1 MATPRARRATTP
13 FGQAVRGPNPSQI
26 VESTIL
32 TANPANL
39 TRRDPSP
46 SPAQRRTPAARP
58 IYSDSESS
66 EDDLW
71 RAPASVLL
79 VDGTPGRGAMRAARQ
94 AETMEELEID
104 PPPARV
110 SSSSGRAGPSP
121 RSTPG
126 YDPGSDD
133 GMEYED
139 SDLEREAD
147 EYRAMLV
154 GASGGGG
161 RVFRNIGAFTTPKP
175 RGADGS
181 SSRRGF
187 RGLSPGASSFGSAG
201 PVRGSLHRPSP
212 TSSGGAPRAVDF
224 ETTAAREGVGDGDGR
239 DGGYVAAEEFSV
251 KEEFEAIRRE
261 LAEIKSNMSSP
272 ATAAATPNDGGGGG
286 GLHLDGGTPGRGEYP
301 HGPHRASAGS
311 FGGSVA
317 RDVHSGGGVVRQQQ
331 QQQRRDSNG
340 STDGG
345 GRPRWGGSGHVGS
358 HRSAGSSKTSG
369 RHRSGRK
376 VSSEATGTGRL
387 LFGDDDG
394 DRSGGVG
401 GEPASAAREPGVGAD
416 DSVRRRGGESGAVNR
431 RHSTGEDEAPGSN
444 DSSLNR
450 HGGSGPGSN
459 ESSFRHGAS
468 FDRTRS
474 QSPRESTRVRAT
486 TRETAVNTD
495 RSEAE
500 EGGGVPG
507 RSPFPAEE
515 SPSRKSAGR
524 EVSGGESVVVS
535 ALRLFA
541 LMLLLA
547 GTWYM
552 VLVIVDVI
560 EEDFLSGRLPR
571 SNLFL
576 DSLTSLT
583 RTPLEFLTGKRS
595 WDGLDD
601 DPPFA
606 APT

>member
-32 TANPANL
+32 TANPEKL

-224 ETTAAREGVGDGDGR
+224 ETTTTAREGVGVDTAG
-239 DGGYVAAEEFSV
+239 E
-251 KEEFEAIRRE
+251 
-261 LAEIKSNMSSP
+261 KS
-272 ATAAATPNDGGGGG
+272 G
-286 GLHLDGGTPGRGEYP
+286 
-301 HGPHRASAGS
+301 
-311 FGGSVA
+311 
-317 RDVHSGGGVVRQQQ
+317 
-331 QQQRRDSNG
+331 
-340 STDGG
+340 
-345 GRPRWGGSGHVGS
+345 
-358 HRSAGSSKTSG
+358 
-369 RHRSGRK
+369 
-376 VSSEATGTGRL
+376 
-387 LFGDDDG
+387 
-394 DRSGGVG
+394 
-401 GEPASAAREPGVGAD
+401 
-416 DSVRRRGGESGAVNR
+416 
-431 RHSTGEDEAPGSN
+431 
-444 DSSLNR
+444 
-450 HGGSGPGSN
+450 
-459 ESSFRHGAS
+459 
-468 FDRTRS
+468 
-474 QSPRESTRVRAT
+474 
-486 TRETAVNTD
+486 
-495 RSEAE
+495 
-500 EGGGVPG
+500 
-507 RSPFPAEE
+507 
-515 SPSRKSAGR
+515 
-524 EVSGGESVVVS
+524 
-535 ALRLFA
+535 
-541 LMLLLA
+541 
-547 GTWYM
+547 
-552 VLVIVDVI
+552 
-560 EEDFLSGRLPR
+560 
-571 SNLFL
+571 
-576 DSLTSLT
+576 
-583 RTPLEFLTGKRS
+583 
-595 WDGLDD
+595 
-601 DPPFA
+601 
-606 APT
+606 

>member
-1 MATPRARRATTP
+1 MRGRMATPHARRATTP
-13 FGQAVRGPNPSQI
+13 FGQAVRGPNPSQS

-32 TANPANL
+32 TANPENL
-39 TRRDPSP
+39 TRRDPRP

-161 RVFRNIGAFTTPKP
+161 RVFRNTGAFTTPKP
-175 RGADGS
+175 KPKGTE
-181 SSRRGF
+181 GF
-187 RGLSPGASSFGSAG
+187 RQLSPGASFGSRG

-212 TSSGGAPRAVDF
+212 TSSGGAMRAVDF
-224 ETTAAREGVGDGDGR
+224 ETTTTARDEYGVDGETNDVEHVEH
-239 DGGYVAAEEFSV
+239 VAAAVSGL
-251 KEEFEAIRRE
+251 KGEFEAIRRE

-272 ATAAATPNDGGGGG
+272 ATATADPN
-286 GLHLDGGTPGRGEYP
+286 LDGGTPSRGEYP
-301 HGPHRASAGS
+301 HGPRRAFVDRGS
-311 FGGSVA
+311 LGGGGGGGGGTAA
-317 RDVHSGGGVVRQQQ
+317 RDVHGGGGLARQ

-340 STDGG
+340 STEG
-345 GRPRWGGSGHVGS
+345 GRVGSGHVGS
-358 HRSAGSSKTSG
+358 RRSASSSKTSA

-394 DRSGGVG
+394 DRSGG
-401 GEPASAAREPGVGAD
+401 SAGGAD
-416 DSVRRRGGESGAVNR
+416 DGVRRRGGEPGAVNR
-431 RHSTGEDEAPGSN
+431 RHSTGDEAPGSN
-444 DSSLNR
+444 DSSLR
-450 HGGSGPGSN
+450 RGRGSGPGSN
-459 ESSFRHGAS
+459 ESSFRQGMA

-474 QSPRESTRVRAT
+474 ESPRESTRERRA

-500 EGGGVPG
+500 EGGGGEIAG
-507 RSPFPAEE
+507 RRGN
-515 SPSRKSAGR
+515 SPSRKSSGR
-524 EVSGGESVVVS
+524 EGGGGESVVVS

-541 LMLLLA
+541 LMLLLV

-576 DSLTSLT
+576 DSLT
-583 RTPLEFLTGKRS
+583 RVPLEFLAGAH
-595 WDGLDD
+595 DGLDD

>member
-1 MATPRARRATTP
+1 MATPHARRATTP
-13 FGQAVRGPNPSQI
+13 FGQAVRGPNPSQS

-32 TANPANL
+32 TANPENL
-39 TRRDPSP
+39 TRRDPRP

-126 YDPGSDD
+126 YDPGPDD

-161 RVFRNIGAFTTPKP
+161 RVFRNTGAFTTPKP
-175 RGADGS
+175 KPKGTE
-181 SSRRGF
+181 GF
-187 RGLSPGASSFGSAG
+187 RQLSPGASFGSRG

-212 TSSGGAPRAVDF
+212 TSSGGAMRAVDF
-224 ETTAAREGVGDGDGR
+224 ETTTTARDEYGVDGETNDVEHVEH
-239 DGGYVAAEEFSV
+239 VAAAVSGL
-251 KEEFEAIRRE
+251 KGEFEAIRRE

-272 ATAAATPNDGGGGG
+272 ATATADPN
-286 GLHLDGGTPGRGEYP
+286 LDGGTPSRGEYP
-301 HGPHRASAGS
+301 HGPRRAFVDRGS
-311 FGGSVA
+311 LGGGGGGGGGTAA
-317 RDVHSGGGVVRQQQ
+317 RDVHGGGGLARQ

-340 STDGG
+340 STEG
-345 GRPRWGGSGHVGS
+345 GRVGSGHVGS
-358 HRSAGSSKTSG
+358 RRSASSSKTSS

-394 DRSGGVG
+394 DRSGGSAG
-401 GEPASAAREPGVGAD
+401 GAEDG
-416 DSVRRRGGESGAVNR
+416 VRRRGGEPGAVNR
-431 RHSTGEDEAPGSN
+431 RHSTGDEAPGSN
-444 DSSLNR
+444 DSSLR
-450 HGGSGPGSN
+450 RGRGSGPGSN
-459 ESSFRHGAS
+459 ESSFRQGMA

-474 QSPRESTRVRAT
+474 ESPRESTRERRA

-500 EGGGVPG
+500 EGGGGEIAG
-507 RSPFPAEE
+507 RRGN
-515 SPSRKSAGR
+515 SPSRKSSGR
-524 EVSGGESVVVS
+524 EGGGGESVVVS

-541 LMLLLA
+541 LMLLLV

-576 DSLTSLT
+576 DSLT
-583 RTPLEFLTGKRS
+583 RVPLEFLAGAH
-595 WDGLDD
+595 DGLDD

>member
-1 MATPRARRATTP
+1 MATPHARRATTP
-13 FGQAVRGPNPSQI
+13 FGQAVRGPNPSQS

-32 TANPANL
+32 TANPENL
-39 TRRDPSP
+39 TRRDPRP

-161 RVFRNIGAFTTPKP
+161 RVFRNTGAFTTPKP
-175 RGADGS
+175 KPKGTE
-181 SSRRGF
+181 GF
-187 RGLSPGASSFGSAG
+187 RQLSPGASFGSRG

-212 TSSGGAPRAVDF
+212 TSSGGAMRAVDF
-224 ETTAAREGVGDGDGR
+224 ETTTTAR
-239 DGGYVAAEEFSV
+239 DGYGVDGETNDVERVERVEHVAAAVSGL
-251 KEEFEAIRRE
+251 KGEFEAIRRE
-261 LAEIKSNMSSP
+261 LVEIKSNMSSP
-272 ATAAATPNDGGGGG
+272 ATATADPD
-286 GLHLDGGTPGRGEYP
+286 LDAGTPSRGEYP
-301 HGPHRASAGS
+301 HGPRRAFVHRGS
-311 FGGSVA
+311 FGGGGGTVA
-317 RDVHSGGGVVRQQQ
+317 RDVHGGFPDSAGQR
-331 QQQRRDSNG
+331 QRRDSNG
-340 STDGG
+340 STEG
-345 GRPRWGGSGHVGS
+345 GRVGSGHVGS
-358 HRSAGSSKTSG
+358 RRSASSSKK
-369 RHRSGRK
+369 RSGRK

-394 DRSGGVG
+394 DGLRPGGSVSPG
-401 GEPASAAREPGVGAD
+401 GSAGGAD
-416 DSVRRRGGESGAVNR
+416 DGVRRRGGEPGAVDR
-431 RHSTGEDEAPGSN
+431 RRSTGDETPGSN
-444 DSSLNR
+444 DSSLR
-450 HGGSGPGSN
+450 RGGGLGLGVSSGPGSN
-459 ESSFRHGAS
+459 ESSFGRDTAFG
-468 FDRTRS
+468 RTRS
-474 QSPRESTRVRAT
+474 ESPRESTRGRRA

-500 EGGGVPG
+500 EGGGGGIAG
-507 RSPFPAEE
+507 RRGN

-524 EVSGGESVVVS
+524 EGGGGESVVVS

-576 DSLTSLT
+576 DSLT
-583 RTPLEFLTGKRS
+583 RVPLEFLVGAH
-595 WDGLDD
+595 DGLDD

>member
-1 MATPRARRATTP
+1 MRGRMATPHARRATTP
-13 FGQAVRGPNPSQI
+13 FGQAVRGPNPSQS

-32 TANPANL
+32 TANPENL
-39 TRRDPSP
+39 TRRDPRP

-161 RVFRNIGAFTTPKP
+161 RVFRNTGAFTTPKP
-175 RGADGS
+175 KPKGTE
-181 SSRRGF
+181 GF
-187 RGLSPGASSFGSAG
+187 RQLSPGASFGSRG

-212 TSSGGAPRAVDF
+212 TSSGGAMRAVDF
-224 ETTAAREGVGDGDGR
+224 ETTTTARDEYGVDGETNDVEHVEH
-239 DGGYVAAEEFSV
+239 VAAAVSGL
-251 KEEFEAIRRE
+251 KGEFEAIRRE

-272 ATAAATPNDGGGGG
+272 ATATADPN
-286 GLHLDGGTPGRGEYP
+286 LDGGTPSRGEYP
-301 HGPHRASAGS
+301 HGPRRAFVDRGS
-311 FGGSVA
+311 FGGGGGTVA
-317 RDVHSGGGVVRQQQ
+317 RDVHSGGDFAR

-340 STDGG
+340 STEG
-345 GRPRWGGSGHVGS
+345 GRVGSGHVGS
-358 HRSAGSSKTSG
+358 RRSASSSKTSA

-394 DRSGGVG
+394 DRSGG
-401 GEPASAAREPGVGAD
+401 SAGGAD
-416 DSVRRRGGESGAVNR
+416 DGVRRRGGEPGAVNR
-431 RHSTGEDEAPGSN
+431 RHSTGDEAPGSN
-444 DSSLNR
+444 DSSLR
-450 HGGSGPGSN
+450 RGGGSGPGSN
-459 ESSFRHGAS
+459 ESSFRQGMA

-474 QSPRESTRVRAT
+474 ESPRESTRERRA

-500 EGGGVPG
+500 EGGGGGIAG
-507 RSPFPAEE
+507 RRGN
-515 SPSRKSAGR
+515 SPSRKSSGR
-524 EVSGGESVVVS
+524 EGGGGESVVVS

-541 LMLLLA
+541 LMLLLV

-576 DSLTSLT
+576 DSLT
-583 RTPLEFLTGKRS
+583 RVPLEFLAGAH
-595 WDGLDD
+595 DGLDD

>member
-1 MATPRARRATTP
+1 MRGRMATPHARRTTTP
-13 FGQAVRGPNPSQI
+13 FGQAVRGPNPSQS

-32 TANPANL
+32 TANPENL
-39 TRRDPSP
+39 TRRDPRP

-104 PPPARV
+104 PPHARV

-161 RVFRNIGAFTTPKP
+161 RVFRNTGAFTTPKP
-175 RGADGS
+175 KPKGTE
-181 SSRRGF
+181 GF
-187 RGLSPGASSFGSAG
+187 RQLSPGASFGSRG

-212 TSSGGAPRAVDF
+212 TSSGGAMRAVDF
-224 ETTAAREGVGDGDGR
+224 ETTTTARDEYGVDGETNDVEHVEH
-239 DGGYVAAEEFSV
+239 VAAAVSGL
-251 KEEFEAIRRE
+251 KGEFEAIRRE
-261 LAEIKSNMSSP
+261 LAEIKSNMISP
-272 ATAAATPNDGGGGG
+272 ATATADPN
-286 GLHLDGGTPGRGEYP
+286 LDGGTPSRGEYP
-301 HGPHRASAGS
+301 HGPRRAFVDRGS
-311 FGGSVA
+311 LGGGGGGGGGTAA
-317 RDVHSGGGVVRQQQ
+317 RDVQSGGGLARQ

-340 STDGG
+340 STEGA
-345 GRPRWGGSGHVGS
+345 RVGSGHVGS
-358 HRSAGSSKTSG
+358 RRSASSSKTSA

-394 DRSGGVG
+394 DRSGG
-401 GEPASAAREPGVGAD
+401 SAGGAD
-416 DSVRRRGGESGAVNR
+416 DGVRRRGGEPGAVNR
-431 RHSTGEDEAPGSN
+431 RHSTGDEAPGSN
-444 DSSLNR
+444 DSSLR
-450 HGGSGPGSN
+450 RGGGSGPGSN
-459 ESSFRHGAS
+459 ESSFRQGMA

-474 QSPRESTRVRAT
+474 ESPRESTRERRA

-500 EGGGVPG
+500 EGGGGEIAG
-507 RSPFPAEE
+507 RRGN
-515 SPSRKSAGR
+515 SPSRKSSGR
-524 EVSGGESVVVS
+524 EGGGGESVVVS

-541 LMLLLA
+541 LMLLLV

-576 DSLTSLT
+576 DSLT
-583 RTPLEFLTGKRS
+583 RVPLEFLAGAH
-595 WDGLDD
+595 DGLDD

>member
-1 MATPRARRATTP
+1 MATPHARRATTP
-13 FGQAVRGPNPSQI
+13 FGQAVRGPNPSQS

-32 TANPANL
+32 TANPENL
-39 TRRDPSP
+39 TRRDPRP

-161 RVFRNIGAFTTPKP
+161 RVFRNTGAFTTPKP
-175 RGADGS
+175 KPKGTE
-181 SSRRGF
+181 GF
-187 RGLSPGASSFGSAG
+187 RQLSPGASFGSRG
-201 PVRGSLHRPSP
+201 PVRGLLHRPSP
-212 TSSGGAPRAVDF
+212 TSSGGAMRAVDF
-224 ETTAAREGVGDGDGR
+224 ETTTTARDEYGVDGETNDVEHVEH
-239 DGGYVAAEEFSV
+239 VAAAVSGL
-251 KEEFEAIRRE
+251 KGEFEAIRRE

-272 ATAAATPNDGGGGG
+272 ATATADPN
-286 GLHLDGGTPGRGEYP
+286 LDGGTPSRGEYP
-301 HGPHRASAGS
+301 HGPRRAFVDRGS
-311 FGGSVA
+311 LGGGGGGGGGGTAA
-317 RDVHSGGGVVRQQQ
+317 RDVHGGGGLARQ

-340 STDGG
+340 STEG
-345 GRPRWGGSGHVGS
+345 GRVGSGHVGS
-358 HRSAGSSKTSG
+358 RRSASSSKTSA

-394 DRSGGVG
+394 DRSGG
-401 GEPASAAREPGVGAD
+401 SAGGAD
-416 DSVRRRGGESGAVNR
+416 DGVRRRGGEPGAVNR
-431 RHSTGEDEAPGSN
+431 RHSTGDEAPGSN
-444 DSSLNR
+444 DSSLR
-450 HGGSGPGSN
+450 RGGGSGPGSN
-459 ESSFRHGAS
+459 ESSFRQGMA

-474 QSPRESTRVRAT
+474 ESPRESTRERRA

-500 EGGGVPG
+500 EGGGGEIAG
-507 RSPFPAEE
+507 RRGN
-515 SPSRKSAGR
+515 SPSRKSSGR
-524 EVSGGESVVVS
+524 EGGGGESVVVS

-541 LMLLLA
+541 LMLLLV

-576 DSLTSLT
+576 DSLT
-583 RTPLEFLTGKRS
+583 RVPLEFLAGAH
-595 WDGLDD
+595 DGLDD

>member
-1 MATPRARRATTP
+1 MRGRMATPHARRATTP
-13 FGQAVRGPNPSQI
+13 FGQAVRGPNPSQS

-32 TANPANL
+32 TANPENL
-39 TRRDPSP
+39 TRRDPRP

-161 RVFRNIGAFTTPKP
+161 RVFRNTGAFTTPKP
-175 RGADGS
+175 KPKGTE
-181 SSRRGF
+181 GF
-187 RGLSPGASSFGSAG
+187 RQLSPGASFGSRG

-212 TSSGGAPRAVDF
+212 TSSGGAMRAVDF
-224 ETTAAREGVGDGDGR
+224 ETTTTARDEYGVDGETHDVEHVEH
-239 DGGYVAAEEFSV
+239 VAAAVSGL
-251 KEEFEAIRRE
+251 KGEFEAIRRE

-272 ATAAATPNDGGGGG
+272 ATATADPN
-286 GLHLDGGTPGRGEYP
+286 LDGGTPSRGEYP
-301 HGPHRASAGS
+301 HGPRRAFVDRGS
-311 FGGSVA
+311 LGGGGGGGGGTAA
-317 RDVHSGGGVVRQQQ
+317 RDVQSGGGFARE

-340 STDGG
+340 STEG
-345 GRPRWGGSGHVGS
+345 GRVGSGHVGS
-358 HRSAGSSKTSG
+358 RRSASSSKTSA

-394 DRSGGVG
+394 DRSGG
-401 GEPASAAREPGVGAD
+401 SAGGAD
-416 DSVRRRGGESGAVNR
+416 DGVRRRGGEPGAVNR
-431 RHSTGEDEAPGSN
+431 RHSTGDEAPGSN
-444 DSSLNR
+444 DSSLR
-450 HGGSGPGSN
+450 RGGGSGPGSN
-459 ESSFRHGAS
+459 ESSFRQGMA

-474 QSPRESTRVRAT
+474 ESPRESTRERRA

-500 EGGGVPG
+500 EGGGGEIAG
-507 RSPFPAEE
+507 RRGN
-515 SPSRKSAGR
+515 SPSRKSSGR
-524 EVSGGESVVVS
+524 EGGGGESVVVS

-541 LMLLLA
+541 LMLLLV

-576 DSLTSLT
+576 DSLT
-583 RTPLEFLTGKRS
+583 RVPLEFLAGAH
-595 WDGLDD
+595 DGLDD